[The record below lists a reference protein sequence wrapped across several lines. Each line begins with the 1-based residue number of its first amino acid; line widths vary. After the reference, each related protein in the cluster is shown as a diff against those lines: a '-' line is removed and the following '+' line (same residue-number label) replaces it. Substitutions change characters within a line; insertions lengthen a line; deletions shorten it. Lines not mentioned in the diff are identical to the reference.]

1 MKNNM
6 TVSCNGPSVGQCE
19 WVAPERARRAA
30 MRRDGPRDAEFLRH
44 CAWEIGER
52 RAAERYTPQV
62 NHVGLAMVNP
72 TQGFIHWHMLPEWV
86 EQARERCRDSWH
98 HCRMVVRLYDVSHIH
113 FTGLNAHRIQDHSL
127 PALCGQLFFPVPG
140 GAGTWQLAE
149 VGFLLRNGDFLPAA
163 RSQVVQFARDSASPH
178 CDHTALWVDHE
189 RNVEEV
195 GNVWDQEKF
204 LAELNAPR
212 LRSPLR
218 IGSFA
223 FESLASG
230 QDTELA
236 RFVSELAAAQ
246 CALGH
251 EVHVFVP
258 AAGEFTADL
267 MRGGVYYHPLR
278 VPPTGSCLEAARE
291 FALSA
296 EQALDGFPPFDLINF
311 HEWMTG
317 YAGWYGARPAV
328 AALSS
333 IEATR
338 RGDAPP
344 TEESQEIEQVERELA
359 QSARCLLVPHGLWSR
374 AVEELGPDRSRV
386 HGFSMEG
393 RPPDDWEAPLDYG
406 QVKMEVGIGPLDR
419 MLLYVGPLEHAAGV
433 DLMVEALPV
442 VLQRM
447 HNVRFAFVGAGNL
460 AGALDS
466 RAHQL
471 RVAHAVRLLGHV
483 ELSQLSRLLRAAEAL
498 VLPSR
503 YRIPFDDAVVDLAR
517 KAGRPVIT
525 THGGPAHLVRHEEN
539 GIITYDNTGSM
550 VWAMDRVLGD
560 PANAERMGRNG
571 RRHETNAPSWD
582 DAARRYFELC
592 VQCIPELT
600 VRRGSTAAV

>member
-1 MKNNM
+1 MKNSM
-6 TVSCNGPSVGQCE
+6 SVISNGPSAGQYE
-19 WVAPERARRAA
+19 WAAPERPRRAT
-30 MRRDGPRDAEFLRH
+30 MRRAGPRDVESLRR

-52 RAAERYTPQV
+52 RAAEGYAPQV

-72 TQGFIHWHMLPEWV
+72 TQGFIHWHILPEWV
-86 EQARERCRDSWH
+86 EQARERSRDSWH
-98 HCRMVVRLYDVSHIH
+98 HCRMVVRLYDISYIH
-113 FTGLNAHRIQDHSL
+113 FTGLNAHRIQDHPL

-140 GAGTWQLAE
+140 GAATWQLAE
-149 VGFLLRNGDFLPAA
+149 VGFLLRNGEFLPAA
-163 RSQVVQFARDSASPH
+163 RSQVAQFARDSASPH
-178 CDHTALWVDHE
+178 CDHTALLVDNE

-204 LAELNAPR
+204 LAERNTPR

-230 QDTELA
+230 QDTGLA

-267 MRGGVYYHPLR
+267 MRGGVHYHPLR
-278 VPPTGSCLEAARE
+278 VPPTESCLEAARE

-296 EQALDGFPPFDLINF
+296 EQALDEFPPFDLINF

-328 AALSS
+328 AALGS

-338 RGDAPP
+338 RGDTPP

-359 QSARCLLVPHGLWSR
+359 QSARFLLVPHGLWSR
-374 AVEELGPDRSRV
+374 AVEELGPDPARV

-393 RPPDDWEAPLDYG
+393 RPPDEWEGPLDFG

-447 HNVRFAFVGAGNL
+447 HNVRLAFAGAGNF

-466 RAHQL
+466 RADQL

-483 ELSQLSRLLRAAEAL
+483 ELSQLSRLLRAAEAI

-517 KAGRPVIT
+517 KAARPVIT
-525 THGGPAHLVRHEEN
+525 THGGPAQPR
-539 GIITYDNTGSM
+539 
-550 VWAMDRVLGD
+550 
-560 PANAERMGRNG
+560 
-571 RRHETNAPSWD
+571 AP
-582 DAARRYFELC
+582 
-592 VQCIPELT
+592 
-600 VRRGSTAAV
+600 

>member
-1 MKNNM
+1 MKNSM
-6 TVSCNGPSVGQCE
+6 SVISNGPSAGQYE
-19 WVAPERARRAA
+19 WAAPERARRAT
-30 MRRDGPRDAEFLRH
+30 MRRAGPRDVEFLRR

-52 RAAERYTPQV
+52 RAAEGYAPQV

-72 TQGFIHWHMLPEWV
+72 TQGFIHWHILPEWV
-86 EQARERCRDSWH
+86 EQARERSRDSWH
-98 HCRMVVRLYDVSHIH
+98 HCRMVVRLYDVSYVH
-113 FTGLNAHRIQDHSL
+113 FTGLNAHRIQDHPL

-140 GAGTWQLAE
+140 GAASWQLAE
-149 VGFLLRNGDFLPAA
+149 VGFLLRNGEFLPAA
-163 RSQVVQFARDSASPH
+163 RSQVAQFARDSASPH
-178 CDHTALWVDHE
+178 CDHTALLVDNE

-204 LAELNAPR
+204 LAERNTPR

-230 QDTELA
+230 QDTGLA

-258 AAGEFTADL
+258 ANDEFTADL
-267 MRGGVYYHPLR
+267 MRGDVHYHPLR
-278 VPPTGSCLEAARE
+278 VPPTESCLEAARE

-296 EQALDGFPPFDLINF
+296 EQVLDEFPPFDLINC

-328 AALSS
+328 AALGS

-338 RGDAPP
+338 RGDTPP

-374 AVEELGPDRSRV
+374 AVEELGPDPARV

-393 RPPDDWEAPLDYG
+393 RPPDEWEGPLDFG

-447 HNVRFAFVGAGNL
+447 HNVRIAFAGAGNF

-483 ELSQLSRLLRAAEAL
+483 ELSQLSRLLRAAEAI

-517 KAGRPVIT
+517 KAARPVIT
-525 THGGPAHLVRHEEN
+525 THGGPAHLVRHEET
-539 GIITYDNTGSM
+539 GIITYDNPGSM

-560 PANAERMGRNG
+560 PASAERMGRNG
-571 RRHETNAPSWD
+571 RRHVTNAPSWD

-600 VRRGSTAAV
+600 ARRGSTAAV